1 MNLRLT
7 IAAMALVARP
17 TAAQVPVPTPVA
29 IPSGTAITTDSL
41 PPFERPNGTLLRP
54 GTLTYAL
61 MLTQSDGATVTLGTR
76 TVTVSEASLGGTP
89 TWLIE
94 ESRRGTA
101 IESID
106 SAYVAR
112 ADFAPQRWSS
122 RIGQAQ
128 LGIVISRDTMY
139 GAVSSHRGRSSF
151 VMALPPGALLSA
163 GMAERLVELLPL
175 GPGYR
180 AGATLILVDGPS
192 TRAISAEIVV
202 DGEDRMVWGGR
213 TVDCWLVA
221 IRAGALEQRLWVTRS
236 GARIIR
242 TEQGVSQGILSAT
255 LQ

>member
-7 IAAMALVARP
+7 MAAIALLARP
-17 TAAQVPVPTPVA
+17 SAAQVPVPTPVA
-29 IPSGTAITTDSL
+29 IPSGTLITTDRL
-41 PPFERPNGTLLRP
+41 PPFERPNGNLLRP

-61 MLTQSDGATVTLGTR
+61 TLTKADGATVTLGTR
-76 TVTVSEASLGGTP
+76 TVTVSEASLGSASL
-89 TWLIE
+89 WLIE

-101 IESID
+101 IESVD

-112 ADFAPQRWSS
+112 ADLAPQRWTS

-128 LGIVISRDTMY
+128 LGIVVSRDTMY

-175 GPGYR
+175 GLGYR
-180 AGATLILVDGPS
+180 AGATLILIDGPV
-192 TRAISAEIVV
+192 TRAIPAEIVV
-202 DGEDRMVWGGR
+202 AREERLVWGGR

-221 IRAGALEQRLWVTRS
+221 IRGGAIEQRLWVTRS

-242 TEQGVSQGILSAT
+242 TEQGVSEGLLSAT